1 MVLRK
6 QYPSRDYETFSEDT
20 EGQTPRTSDKSRSA
34 AAEAQRLG
42 SMGSWADNFAG
53 NTPAT
58 NLTPTASTVDGNEVR
73 DVPYPQGVHELE
85 PSDPP
90 PQYTP
95 SDSTAVQTPTT
106 PSSPL
111 TSRYVP
117 PQAVTVSAPASDT
130 PLPASHVQQS
140 YRDDDDEGAAS
151 LPEPVQHEYNPSHH
165 HHHGRGHDESEEAE
179 LGPSCNR
186 GPRGR
191 GCWKRHHR
199 GRSRGCRGRR
209 GGSPWRK
216 ERGRRFKRLCW
227 FTVSLVLCLW
237 LMIPGLYKSISNKD
251 RSQYPIVSPEPAAP
265 SWPPF
270 PKREHREHETFR
282 SISGTYELYDLLD
295 LSTTSGSISIRV
307 DVQEGEKPAT
317 LRLSSLAGSVNVR
330 FATGGGFMSK
340 ATLSPA
346 AASRTLNIEI
356 STHAGSISGDLLH
369 GNGGSTV
376 LSSQAGSVS
385 VRINTV
391 GVSELDP
398 PSKISVSTW
407 SGSQNVEVRA
417 PFSST
422 EAVRAIEATH
432 KVTSSGSMSINY
444 PTAWEG
450 MVHVKSLG
458 SGSVGASGR
467 GLVVQKESSREL
479 YGYRGMK
486 EGRTIE
492 IFEEGSGSVN
502 FRC

>member
-73 DVPYPQGVHELE
+73 DVPYPQGVHELD

-117 PQAVTVSAPASDT
+117 PQAVT
-130 PLPASHVQQS
+130 
-140 YRDDDDEGAAS
+140 
-151 LPEPVQHEYNPSHH
+151 
-165 HHHGRGHDESEEAE
+165 
-179 LGPSCNR
+179 
-186 GPRGR
+186 
-191 GCWKRHHR
+191 
-199 GRSRGCRGRR
+199 
-209 GGSPWRK
+209 
-216 ERGRRFKRLCW
+216 
-227 FTVSLVLCLW
+227 
-237 LMIPGLYKSISNKD
+237 KD

-356 STHAGSISGDLLH
+356 STHAGSISGNLLH

-385 VRINTV
+385 VIINTV

-417 PFSST
+417 PLLST